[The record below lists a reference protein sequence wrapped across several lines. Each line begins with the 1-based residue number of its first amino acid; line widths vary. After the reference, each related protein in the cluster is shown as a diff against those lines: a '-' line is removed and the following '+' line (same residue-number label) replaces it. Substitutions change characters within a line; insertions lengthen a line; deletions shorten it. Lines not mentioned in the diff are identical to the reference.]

1 MDVTE
6 APGKKEGGKAFS
18 ILLTFVIAFS
28 FWMLFSIWNMYLLG
42 HYDLFRLARGIIVAV
57 IIAITMHQ
65 LLIPGRGEK
74 GLVKLRRWCL
84 YALWELWQ
92 IVLAA
97 VDVAMRVLGIRPLD
111 PRIIEFETTLRSDL
125 ALTTFGDSIT
135 LTPGTITIDIDPE
148 RGKYV
153 VHAIDQG
160 PGDALTVD
168 QTMQKKVGY
177 VFMEE

>member
-1 MDVTE
+1 MTE
-6 APGKKEGGKAFS
+6 TTGKREGGKAFA
-18 ILLTFVIAFS
+18 ILLTFIIAFS
-28 FWMLFSIWNMYLLG
+28 LWMLFSYWNKYLLG

-57 IIAITMHQ
+57 IIALTMHQ
-65 LLIPGRGEK
+65 LLIPAGGQKR
-74 GLVKLRRWCL
+74 LVKLRRWCL

-97 VDVAMRVLGIRPLD
+97 VDVAMRVLGIRPVD
-111 PRIIEFETTLRSDL
+111 PRLIEFETTLRSDL

-135 LTPGTITIDIDPE
+135 LTPGTITINIEPE
-148 RGKYV
+148 RGKYL
-153 VHAIDQG
+153 VHAISQE
-160 PGDALTVD
+160 PADALTVD